1 MRKYGKWLLVLGV
14 LAANPVAS
22 SADGFLGGRLRTPF
36 SGADQKDQNQA
47 QNQAQA
53 NRVIAA
59 LKEAEIKGSGVSV
72 EVQNGVA
79 TLDGKVFKASDRA
92 LAQRLASSVPG
103 IESVEN
109 NLRFTPD
116 ARGQVQPASDTSFA
130 DSLDRRVTQAG
141 HMKSAENG
149 TGIRQVSG
157 ETVSFPAPGQP
168 APMAQPSQT
177 ASATNA
183 APSAPNN
190 QAVAQQIA
198 DTLERVGLVGYDIV
212 IRYNAG
218 TATLI
223 GDVATMQQRQVAGSA
238 VSQIDGVRNVNNQL
252 RVNGPVTQTSFNQG
266 PAPMAGPQQQYM
278 PAQQQ
283 QQQYMPNQQQYM
295 PVGYGQPGMQMDP
308 SMMPSPTGYAPTSF
322 NNPQLPSHAWP
333 AYAQYPNSAAVT
345 YPTQYSASAFPYIG
359 PFYPYPQV
367 PMGWREV
374 SLEWDDGYWQL
385 NFNKEKD
392 KWYWIL
398 HPKNW

>member
-14 LAANPVAS
+14 LATNPVAS
-22 SADGFLGGRLRTPF
+22 SADGFLGGRFRTPF
-36 SGADQKDQNQA
+36 SGAAQQDQNQA
-47 QNQAQA
+47 QAD
-53 NRVIAA
+53 RVIAA
-59 LKEAEIKGSGVSV
+59 LKKAEIQGSGVSV

-109 NLRFTPD
+109 HLRFTPD

-141 HMKSAENG
+141 HMKTADSG
-149 TGIRQVSG
+149 SGIRPVSG

-168 APMAQPSQT
+168 DPGQPAPVAQPSQT
-177 ASATNA
+177 AFATNA
-183 APSAPNN
+183 APSAPGN

-198 DTLERVGLVGYDIV
+198 ATLASVGLVGYDIE

-218 TATLI
+218 TATLV

-238 VSQIDGVRNVNNQL
+238 VSQIEGVRNVNNQL
-252 RVNGPVTQTSFNQG
+252 RVSGPVTPASFNQG

-278 PAQQQ
+278 PNQQQ
-283 QQQYMPNQQQYM
+283 QLMPNQQQYM
-295 PVGYGQPGMQMDP
+295 PAGYGQPGMQMDP

-322 NNPQLPSHAWP
+322 NNPQLPAHAWP